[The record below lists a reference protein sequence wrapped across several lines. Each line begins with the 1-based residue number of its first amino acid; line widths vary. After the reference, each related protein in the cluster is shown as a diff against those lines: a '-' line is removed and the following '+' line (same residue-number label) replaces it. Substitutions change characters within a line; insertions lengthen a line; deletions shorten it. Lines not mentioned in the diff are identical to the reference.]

1 MDTYLNHKLDF
12 VFIITPN
19 ILLKHNNYLNQNIKT
34 DNYFMEILIYDYNDP
49 LNNVKN
55 YFFTI
60 KKILKI
66 SIMRKYTNIM
76 ILHSEILL
84 KNDWIKNLND
94 LIEKEIQINK
104 NNFGMIWLE
113 SEQFYFTDYQLN
125 EINTKQYYTHN
136 LTTNENSKLS
146 ITYGNNGMV
155 ISKKVF
161 FNLYRLINENLDT
174 SDPNDLKE
182 CFSYACYNVNSYII
196 YPNVLIN
203 IDKLKPLYNELE
215 KIKNSKETKMSFSKT
230 SIINQRLKTLI
241 YNSTKNKQTDTTNII
256 DLDELKKMISDNIIS
271 ELHDIELL
279 KVHNDYVIPYLKQK
293 LIYNPN
299 YFNVYFN
306 FTKEILQHFDWI
318 FYKYFYEDTLG
329 DENIGSYEDSI
340 THYLFY
346 GYKELRYICIDE
358 YLYDKNDSELE
369 ANIKSLQVESYYESN
384 KEEIDKQKLSI
395 RPVIYYIKYDYE
407 NKS

>member
-1 MDTYLNHKLDF
+1 MNTYLNHKLDF

-19 ILLKHNNYLNQNIKT
+19 ILLKHNNYLYQNIKT

-66 SIMRKYTNIM
+66 AIMRKYTNIM
-76 ILHSEILL
+76 ILHSDILL
-84 KNDWIKNLND
+84 KNDWINVVND

-113 SEQFYFTDYQLN
+113 SEQNYFTDYQLN
-125 EINTKQYYTHN
+125 EINTKKYYTHN
-136 LTTNENSKLS
+136 LTNNENNKLT
-146 ITYGNNGMV
+146 ITYGNHGMI

-161 FNLYRLINENLDT
+161 FNLYKLINENIDT
-174 SDPNDLKE
+174 TDPNDLKE
-182 CFSYACYNVNSYII
+182 CFSYACYNVNSYIV
-196 YPNVLIN
+196 YPNILIS

-215 KIKNSKETKMSFSKT
+215 KIKNSKATKISYGKT
-230 SIINQRLKTLI
+230 SLLNQRLKSLI
-241 YNSTKNKQTDTTNII
+241 YNSTKTKQTDVSNIV
-256 DLDELKKMISDNIIS
+256 DFDEMRKMVTDDIIS
-271 ELHDIELL
+271 ELHGADLL
-279 KVHNDYVIPYLKQK
+279 KIYNDYLVPYLKQN

-306 FTKEILQHFDWI
+306 FTKEILQHFDWV
-318 FYKYFYEDTLG
+318 FYKYFYDDTVNNDKIETYEDT
-329 DENIGSYEDSI
+329 I

-346 GYKELRYICIDE
+346 GYRELRYICIDE

-369 ANIKSLQVESYYESN
+369 VNIKSLQIDSYYDSN
-384 KEEIDKQKLSI
+384 KEEIDKHNLTI
-395 RPVIYYIKYDYE
+395 RPIIYYIKYDYE
-407 NKS
+407 NK